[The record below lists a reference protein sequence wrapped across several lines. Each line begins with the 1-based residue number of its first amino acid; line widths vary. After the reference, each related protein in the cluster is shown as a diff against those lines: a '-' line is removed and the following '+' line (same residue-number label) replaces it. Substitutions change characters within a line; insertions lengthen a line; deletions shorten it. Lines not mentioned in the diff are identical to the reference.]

1 MRCVELHFAPLV
13 GGLKSMGVS
22 EEEFKHIAKFGKG
35 IDGSSVYLVS
45 IEKSD
50 LLLMPVRETLYTLPW
65 SGSACVLCDIYRPAE
80 RIEEFGKEKECEL
93 SPRFV
98 LKRELANLARM
109 GYDFRTSVE
118 MEYFLLTNEASEPS
132 TKCLVDDV
140 GYLSPTPR
148 DRGARFRR
156 ELVKT
161 LYDVGIRT
169 AYEHH
174 EVSPGQYEVCLT
186 DEPALITADNVM
198 RFRYIAANLAAQRGY
213 VFTPMPKPFVGMN
226 GSGMHIHMSLF
237 KGKRNL
243 FFGKEERIS
252 GLARN
257 FIGGLLEHSKALA
270 AFAAPSINSY
280 KRLVAG
286 YEAPVYVAWGH
297 MNRSTLIRI
306 PAFSTQRT
314 ARVELRTPDPTCNPY
329 LTQAAMLVAGMD
341 GIERE
346 LDPGEPSSLNVY
358 NENEGLDTLPPTL
371 AAAIEELKK
380 DKVLTQRIGRQAIE
394 HYARLKLKE
403 WEDFRRENDWK
414 LDEITP
420 WEYRRYLNFV

>member
-1 MRCVELHFAPLV
+1 
-13 GGLKSMGVS
+13 
-22 EEEFKHIAKFGKG
+22 
-35 IDGSSVYLVS
+35 
-45 IEKSD
+45 
-50 LLLMPVRETLYTLPW
+50 
-65 SGSACVLCDIYRPAE
+65 
-80 RIEEFGKEKECEL
+80 
-93 SPRFV
+93 
-98 LKRELANLARM
+98 
-109 GYDFRTSVE
+109 
-118 MEYFLLTNEASEPS
+118 
-132 TKCLVDDV
+132 
-140 GYLSPTPR
+140 
-148 DRGARFRR
+148 
-156 ELVKT
+156 
-161 LYDVGIRT
+161 
-169 AYEHH
+169 
-174 EVSPGQYEVCLT
+174 
-186 DEPALITADNVM
+186 M

-380 DKVLTQRIGRQAIE
+380 DKVLAQRIGRQAIE